1 MDFITIVVLFF
12 SPPSPFPVFSH
23 VVPSHP
29 KRNNTPSIPLLVHS
43 RCYQES
49 NDSSGGQWSDTRRRI
64 IVTPGFYAEAIFVL
78 ITALSVESKRGEEE
92 RIKKALMVC
101 RKGECV
107 CVCVRVRGKDVVRE
121 TKREWWC
128 TEWGYSEFS
137 AVSSVF
143 RTLKCCFLC
152 CQDFSPLIPSVTL
165 ILSCWLYK
173 SLHFALSKVHPIR
186 SLSGWFITGLQLEH
200 WYDSESC

>member
-1 MDFITIVVLFF
+1 MTIFVLFF
-12 SPPSPFPVFSH
+12 SPPSSFPAFSH
-23 VVPSHP
+23 VVPSRP

-101 RKGECV
+101 RKGECM
-107 CVCVRVRGKDVVRE
+107 CVCVWEGRMWCGRQKGMVYRVRL
-121 TKREWWC
+121 
-128 TEWGYSEFS
+128 
-137 AVSSVF
+137 F
-143 RTLKCCFLC
+143 RVQCCLKCF
-152 CQDFSPLIPSVTL
+152 QDFKMLFPLLPRLFPPNTL
-165 ILSCWLYK
+165 CSSHTFLL
-173 SLHFALSKVHPIR
+173 VV
-186 SLSGWFITGLQLEH
+186 
-200 WYDSESC
+200 